1 MKKLI
6 RVLGVVAGVAAVVW
20 LTRDRLLP
28 TPKVSSQQPPPF
40 RHHEPGKPT
49 QPEPAAVPAQ
59 ASESTA
65 QESSPDDLTVIKGI
79 GPVRSSQMAE
89 EGITTFADLA
99 AADPKALAEQFD
111 VAETAAADWV
121 AEAASRGD

>member
-40 RHHEPGKPT
+40 RHHEPDKPT
-49 QPEPAAVPAQ
+49 QPEPAAPQ